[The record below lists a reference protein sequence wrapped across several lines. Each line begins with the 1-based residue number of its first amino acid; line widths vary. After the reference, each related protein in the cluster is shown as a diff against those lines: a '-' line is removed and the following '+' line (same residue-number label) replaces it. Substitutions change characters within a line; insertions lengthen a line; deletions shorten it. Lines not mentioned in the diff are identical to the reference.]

1 MKGPI
6 NPLLCW
12 ISTVFAATLTVA
24 TWVTPALSQSSIP
37 RDKSKPT
44 LAISPDKIDRTVAAA
59 MRAFQVPGVAVGI
72 VKDGKL
78 IFSKGYGVREVGKP
92 GRIDADTLFHIG
104 SNTKAFTAAA
114 LAILVDEGKIHW
126 DDKVIDYLPEFR
138 LYDPYVTR
146 EFTIR
151 DLLTHH
157 SGLGLGAGDLM
168 FFPPTDMTRTEI
180 IHGLRYLKP
189 ASSFRS
195 KYDYDNLL
203 YMVAGQIIPQV
214 TGKSWEEFLTEK
226 IIGPLHMAPCAS
238 SYGRITDR
246 SNLAA
251 PHVVTN
257 GKLQAVAVLNMDT
270 IGPAGTINCNISGMA
285 EWLKTQLAEG
295 KTPSGQPLFSADRSK
310 EMWTLVTPTPASPL
324 LSMMYNAH
332 FSGYGLG
339 WFLSDA
345 HGYERVYHEGGVLG
359 TVTWVSMIPEL
370 NLGVLVFTNQQ
381 NDAAIEA
388 IGGQILD
395 AYLGVASRDW
405 VAIAKRFMDDRDSE
419 ASTVEKAAAKV
430 VAGAG
435 PPPLPL
441 DAYVGTYHDPWRG
454 DALVRK
460 EGSDL
465 VLRFSRT
472 EFLEGPLVHYS
483 GNIFIVRWN
492 DRSLGADAFV
502 RFEQGFSEQVLG
514 MTMHAVSPTTDFSF
528 DFQDLDLKKIESTVA
543 GR

>member
-1 MKGPI
+1 MKAPF
-6 NPLLCW
+6 NPLHRW
-12 ISTVFAATLTVA
+12 ISTVFVATLTVA
-24 TWVTPALSQSSIP
+24 TVAPPALSQATIS
-37 RDKSKPT
+37 SKPA

-59 MRAFQVPGVAVGI
+59 MLAFQVPGVAVGI

-78 IFSKGYGVREVGKP
+78 IFSKGYGVREMGKP
-92 GRIDADTLFHIG
+92 GRIDADTLFQIG

-114 LAILVDEGKIHW
+114 LAMLVDQGKIHW

-168 FFPPTDMTRTEI
+168 FFPPTDMTRAEI

-203 YMVAGQIIPQV
+203 YMVAGQIIPKV
-214 TGKSWEEFLTEK
+214 TGKSWEDFLTEN
-226 IIGPLHMAPCAS
+226 IIEPLHMAPCAA

-246 SNLAA
+246 SDLAA

-257 GKLQAVAVLNMDT
+257 GELKAVAVLNMDT
-270 IGPAGTINCNISGMA
+270 IGPAGTINCSIRGMA

-295 KTPSGQPLFSADRSK
+295 RAPSGQQLFSADRSK
-310 EMWTLVTPTPASPL
+310 EMWTLVTPTPPSRL
-324 LSMMYNAH
+324 LSTMYNAH

-339 WFLSDA
+339 WFLSDTR
-345 HGYERVYHEGGVLG
+345 GYERVYHEGGVLG
-359 TVTWVSMIPEL
+359 SVTWVSMIPEL

-388 IGGQILD
+388 VGGQILD

-405 VAIAKRFMDDRDSE
+405 VAIGKGFMDERDNE
-419 ASTVEKAAAKV
+419 GSTVEKAAAAV
-430 VAGAG
+430 VAAG
-435 PPPLPL
+435 GRPPLPL

-454 DALVRK
+454 DAFVRK
-460 EGSDL
+460 ADGGL
-465 VLRFSRT
+465 VLRISRT
-472 EFLEGPLVHYS
+472 VFLEGPLVHYS

-492 DRSLGADAFV
+492 DRSLRADAYV
-502 RFEQGFSEQVLG
+502 RFEQGFSEEVVG
-514 MTMHAVSPTTDFSF
+514 MTLNAVSPNTDFSF
-528 DFQDLDLKKIESTVA
+528 DFQDLDFKKTESTLA
-543 GR
+543 DP

>member
-1 MKGPI
+1 MKAPF
-6 NPLLCW
+6 NPPRRW
-12 ISTVFAATLTVA
+12 ISRVCAATLSVA
-24 TWVTPALSQSSIP
+24 AVAAPALSQPSIS
-37 RDKSKPT
+37 SKPA

-59 MRAFQVPGVAVGI
+59 MLAFQVPGVAVGI

-92 GRIDADTLFHIG
+92 GRIDADTLFQIG

-114 LAILVDEGKIHW
+114 LAILVDQGKIHW

-168 FFPPTDMTRTEI
+168 FFPPTDMTRAEI
-180 IHGLRYLKP
+180 IGGLRYLKP

-203 YMVAGQIIPQV
+203 YMVAGQIIPKV
-214 TGKSWEEFLTEK
+214 TGKSWEAFLTEN
-226 IIGPLHMAPCAS
+226 IIEPLHMAPCSA

-257 GKLQAVAVLNMDT
+257 GKLNAVTVLNMDT
-270 IGPAGTINCNISGMA
+270 IGPAGTINCNIRGMA

-295 KTPSGQPLFSADRSK
+295 KAPSGQQLFSADRSK
-310 EMWTLVTPTPASPL
+310 EMWTLITPTPPSPL
-324 LSMMYNAH
+324 LSTMYDAH

-339 WFLSDA
+339 WFLSDTR
-345 HGYERVYHEGGVLG
+345 GYERVYHEGGVLG
-359 TVTWVSMIPEL
+359 SVTWVSMIPEL
-370 NLGVLVFTNQQ
+370 KLGVLVFTNQQ

-395 AYLGVASRDW
+395 AYLGVSSRDW
-405 VAIAKRFMDDRDSE
+405 VAIGKRFMDERDNE
-419 ASTVEKAAAKV
+419 GSTVEKAAAAV
-430 VAGAG
+430 VAAAG
-435 PPPLPL
+435 PPTLPL

-454 DALVRK
+454 DAFVRR
-460 EGSDL
+460 EGGEL
-465 VLRFSRT
+465 VLRISRT
-472 EFLEGPLVHYS
+472 KFLEGPLVHYS

-492 DRSLGADAFV
+492 DRSLGADAYV
-502 RFEQGFSEQVLG
+502 RFEQGFSEQVVG
-514 MTMHAVSPTTDFSF
+514 MTLQAVSPNTDFSF
-528 DFQDLDLKKIESTVA
+528 DFQDLDFKKTESTVA
-543 GR
+543 AP